1 MFETQRQSH
10 LRPEYVFTA
19 QQTVHPLQQDFLK
32 ASFRIFDVFS
42 FVLKG
47 DLIAKQFRAFVGC
60 GIGAWTF
67 SLTGY

>member
-1 MFETQRQSH
+1 MFETQRQAH

-19 QQTVHPLQQDFLK
+19 HPLQQDFLK

-47 DLIAKQFRAFVGC
+47 DLIAKQFWAFVAY

-67 SLTGY
+67 SLTGF